1 MHFID
6 DSENLRELWK
16 LYANSSDKT
25 DNYYDTN
32 EGYGNFNKDTT
43 KKEVNSL

>member
-16 LYANSSDKT
+16 LYADSSDKT
-25 DNYYDTN
+25 NNYHNTN
-32 EGYGNFNKDTT
+32 EGYWNFNNDTT
-43 KKEVNSL
+43 KKEVNNL